1 MKIGLVCPYNITKG
15 GGVNEV
21 VRALHAELTSRGHAV
36 RIITPQPRDSEV
48 VVVQDVIF
56 AGTSTD
62 FHSPLRTT
70 VQVSASYDTDKIQV
84 MLDQEQF
91 DILHFHEPWIPL
103 ISRQI
108 LQLSNSVNI
117 ATFHAKVPETLMSRT
132 VIRVVTP
139 YMKSVMKYL
148 HHLTAVSDSA
158 AEYVTGITDEPITI
172 IPNGIDL
179 STYRLPPKRSKKL
192 AASTKSRTIL
202 YIGRLE
208 GRKGVKYLLQ
218 AYQLLTQDTT
228 DVQLIIAGDGPDREK
243 LEMLAEDL
251 KLSNVSFLGYISQE
265 LKVEL
270 LASADIYC
278 SPAIYGESFGLVL
291 LEAMATGTVIVA
303 GNNSG
308 YSDVMQDLGAVS
320 IINPK
325 DSLEFARRLKLLL
338 ENEELRAV
346 WKIWAADYVKQ
357 YSWNTVVDH
366 YETYY
371 KESLKESHRHPG
383 HTAGLLDG

>member
-15 GGVNEV
+15 GGVNEIV
-21 VRALHAELTSRGHAV
+21 LATHEELIKRGHTV
-36 RIITPQPRDSEV
+36 RIITPLPRDAEV
-48 VVVQDVIF
+48 IDIPNIIF

-62 FHSPLRTT
+62 FRSPMHTT
-70 VQVSASYDTDKIQV
+70 VQVSATSDPEKIRD
-84 MLDQEQF
+84 MLEHEQF

-108 LQLSNSVNI
+108 LQQSSSVNI

-132 VIRVVTP
+132 VIKGVTP
-139 YMKSVMKYL
+139 YLKSVMKYL

-158 AEYVTGITDEPITI
+158 AEYAAGLTDEPITI

-179 STYRLPPKRSKKL
+179 KKYHKSKAVKPKGPK
-192 AASTKSRTIL
+192 TIL

-218 AYQLLTQDTT
+218 AYQLLSQGVE
-228 DVQLIIAGDGPDREK
+228 DVQLIIAGDGPNREK
-243 LEMLAEDL
+243 LELLAEDL
-251 KLSNVSFLGYISQE
+251 KLPNVSFLGYISQE

-270 LASADIYC
+270 LAQADIYC
-278 SPAIYGESFGLVL
+278 FPAIYGESFGIVL

-308 YSDVMQDLGAVS
+308 YSDVMQELGALSVV
-320 IINPK
+320 NPH
-325 DSLEFARRLKLLL
+325 DAVEFARRLKLLL
-338 ENEELRAV
+338 ENEVLRSV
-346 WKIWAADYVKQ
+346 WQQWAAEYVQ
-357 YSWNTVVDH
+357 QFSYEHIVDK
-366 YETYY
+366 YEALYHEALISRNER
-371 KESLKESHRHPG
+371 ES
-383 HTAGLLDG
+383 